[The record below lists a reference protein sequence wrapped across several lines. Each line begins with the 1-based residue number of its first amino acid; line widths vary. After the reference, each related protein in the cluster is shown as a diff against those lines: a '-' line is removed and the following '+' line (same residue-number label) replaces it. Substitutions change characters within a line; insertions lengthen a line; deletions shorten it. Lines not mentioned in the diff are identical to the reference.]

1 MSTDLDFQLSVNSRV
16 KNLFDPVTF
25 FPFINESLEDFGHFV
40 AVVVNRKEH
49 FSVF

>member
-16 KNLFDPVTF
+16 KNLFDPGPF

-49 FSVF
+49 FSGF